1 MAENQVQNFGNDIPC
16 VSTITAKLT
25 IYEGINTKILHLIF
39 SHHVCRNNDL
49 ILQFGPPC
57 VSEEARLSIY
67 PDIFRCLSSGL
78 LR

>member
-39 SHHVCRNNDL
+39 SHHVCRNNGL
-49 ILQFGPPC
+49 NLLFGPPC
-57 VSEEARLSIY
+57 VSARLSIY
-67 PDIFRCLSSGL
+67 ADIFRCLSSGL
-78 LR
+78 LW